1 MAKKNVKK
9 SPQRTSDKKKRRSA
23 KKQQETE
30 SKTSR
35 NIKEEKGS
43 QESKESSSN
52 LDVRD
57 IQESSHQKEFDTKG
71 IKAGTGVKE
80 KEQEK
85 VRVRKKTEAKEEIN
99 EPDLTKIKQAIH
111 KSNPL
116 PVQGEVTRVVGLTVE
131 ARGPATRIGEIC
143 TIRGSSKELE
153 CEVVGFRDESILLMP
168 LGNLEDI
175 APGDRVIASGWPLAV
190 PVGENMV
197 GRVVDGLGRT
207 IDGNDF
213 FSNEGFYPMQA
224 SPPAPLNRTRITQ
237 SLETG
242 IRAIDGVLTIGK
254 GQRMGIFSGSG
265 VGKSTLLGMIAR
277 NTTADINVIALVG
290 ERGREVREFL
300 EKDLGEE
307 GLKRSVVVVA
317 TSDQPALV
325 RLKGGLTAT
334 AVAEYFRDKGYDVML
349 MMDSITR
356 FAMAQREVG
365 LAIGEPP
372 TTRGFPPS
380 VFALLPK
387 FLERSG
393 TSAEGTITGLYTVLV
408 DGDDMDEPISDSVR
422 GILDGHVVLSR
433 RLASMNHYPA
443 IDVLK
448 SISRVM
454 LDIVDE
460 EHREAAHKLNEA
472 LAAYEEARDLIEI
485 GAYKEGSNPRVDWA
499 LTKIDKINNFL
510 RQGIEEK
517 SDFETTVKEIKKL
530 INGK

>member
-1 MAKKNVKK
+1 MTKKQVKEPDTNKIKKAIKK
-9 SPQRTSDKKKRRSA
+9 SNS
-23 KKQQETE
+23 
-30 SKTSR
+30 
-35 NIKEEKGS
+35 
-43 QESKESSSN
+43 
-52 LDVRD
+52 
-57 IQESSHQKEFDTKG
+57 
-71 IKAGTGVKE
+71 
-80 KEQEK
+80 
-85 VRVRKKTEAKEEIN
+85 
-99 EPDLTKIKQAIH
+99 
-111 KSNPL
+111 L
-116 PVQGEVTRVVGLTVE
+116 PIQGEVTRVVGLTVE
-131 ARGPATRIGEIC
+131 ARGPATRIGEVC
-143 TIRGSSKELE
+143 TIRSDSHELD
-153 CEVVGFRDESILLMP
+153 CEVVGFRDEYILLMP
-168 LGNLEDI
+168 LGDLEDI
-175 APGDRVIASGWPLAV
+175 APGDRVVASGMPLSV
-190 PVGENMV
+190 PVGEDMV
-197 GRVVDGLGRT
+197 GRVLDGVGRPL
-207 IDGNDF
+207 DRRGNY
-213 FSNEGFYPMQA
+213 SYEKFYPMQA
-224 SPPAPLNRTRITQ
+224 KPPPPLERTRISET
-237 SLETG
+237 LETG
-242 IRAIDGVLTIGK
+242 IKAVDGVLTIGK

-277 NTTADINVIALVG
+277 NTSADINVIALIG

-307 GLKRSVVVVA
+307 GLKRSIIVVA

-334 AVAEYFRDKGYDVML
+334 AVAEYFRDQGYDVML
-349 MMDSITR
+349 MMDSVTR
-356 FAMAQREVG
+356 FAMAQREIG

-380 VFALLPK
+380 VFAMLPK

-393 TSAEGTITGLYTVLV
+393 TSSKGSITGLYTVLV
-408 DGDDMDEPISDSVR
+408 DGDDLDEPISDTVR

-499 LTKIDKINNFL
+499 LTKIDKINDFL
-510 RQGIEEK
+510 RQGIDEK
-517 SDFETTVKEIKKL
+517 SDFESTVKELKSL
-530 INGK
+530 INGR